1 MTPTAP
7 EDLAAYVEALA
18 VKHGGIA
25 YGDLMA
31 LATEAVSADHLLLA
45 AEGLVNCRTARLM
58 RVFVDQASGANLPE
72 EDVRRL
78 LGLAADGDQFALDG
92 VEVVYRPV
100 SLRTDTDA

>member
-45 AEGLVNCRTARLM
+45 AEGLVNRRNARLM
-58 RVFVDQASGANLPE
+58 RVFLDLATGTDLHEHEVN
-72 EDVRRL
+72 RL
-78 LGLAADGDQFALDG
+78 LGLAAGGDQSALDG
-92 VEVVYRPV
+92 VEVLYRPF
-100 SLRTDTDA
+100 SQRTDTNA